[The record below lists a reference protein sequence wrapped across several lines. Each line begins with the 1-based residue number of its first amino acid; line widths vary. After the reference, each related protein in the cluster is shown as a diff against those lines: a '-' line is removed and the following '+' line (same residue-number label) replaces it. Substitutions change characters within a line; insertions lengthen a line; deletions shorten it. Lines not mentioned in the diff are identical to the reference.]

1 MKKQFNSLRVRQL
14 DQTLDRFRD
23 LIGLDRPPGGWLR
36 SVRKALGMTTSQLAE
51 RLSVSQ
57 SAISKYERSEREQT
71 ITLKTLRRVAS
82 ALDCELAYAVVPRI
96 PIRERREKRARE
108 VARRRIE
115 SVQHSMELEDQAISE
130 EEKRR
135 QIEGLT
141 QELLDEWPRTIWDRQ

>member
-1 MKKQFNSLRVRQL
+1 MDKQFDSLRVRQL
-14 DQTLDRFRD
+14 DQTLNRFRD

-57 SAISKYERSEREQT
+57 SAISKYERSEREQA

-82 ALDCELAYAVVPRI
+82 ALDCELVYAVVPRI
-96 PIRERREKRARE
+96 PISERREKRARE

-115 SVQHSMELEDQAISE
+115 SVQQSMELEDQAISE
-130 EEKRR
+130 EEKER
-135 QIEGLT
+135 QIEELT
-141 QELLDEWPRTIWDRQ
+141 RELLDEWPRAIWDRR